1 MSGDSA
7 HVIFRASS
15 QPALRKCTILKS
27 RRLLGSVSAKT
38 RRKGEFPGSAGSG
51 LLLCLKSH
59 PKRRRELGDRPLQA
73 TGILGSNKPTGQL
86 EGSPYLTSAAWNTL
100 PGSGYCPRVPIPFTG
115 CFSPTQPG
123 VWGLLGPHSALVA
136 FFLCCPWQ
144 AYPSPW
150 SGGHPHA
157 RVPIEPHPAPL
168 SQLQAMSFMHVLSDP
183 FQSPTF
189 KSEPSRCPQTSSLLR
204 SRPFLPQLGMCSEP
218 SSFLPPFLPPLSF
231 LFLSLSHLSAPSSLC
246 LSFVFSLLTLSS
258 LLLHTFL
265 PSLPSTL
272 YSSSFL
278 PSPPPASSSPALL
291 SCPFPTFPIPPCLP
305 LIPLP
310 HGNPL
315 QYSCLEN
322 PRDRGAWR
330 AAVHRVAQSRTRL
343 KRLSSSSSTPSYP
356 LSALAQPA
364 HASSPMLL
372 CPTLTT
378 VLSVI
383 FRVGTCPDLS
393 GLS

>member
-136 FFLCCPWQ
+136 FFPCCPWQ

-218 SSFLPPFLPPLSF
+218 SSFLLSSP
-231 LFLSLSHLSAPSSLC
+231 LSLSSFPPSP
-246 LSFVFSLLTLSS
+246 SS
-258 LLLHTFL
+258 LLLPLSVSPLFSASL
-265 PSLPSTL
+265 LSLP
-272 YSSSFL
+272 YSFIPSFL
-278 PSPPPASSSPALL
+278 PSHQPSIPPSSSHLLPPLPPPLL
-291 SCPFPTFPIPPCLP
+291 S
-305 LIPLP
+305 
-310 HGNPL
+310 
-315 QYSCLEN
+315 Y
-322 PRDRGAWR
+322 
-330 AAVHRVAQSRTRL
+330 
-343 KRLSSSSSTPSYP
+343 
-356 LSALAQPA
+356 PA
-364 HASSPMLL
+364 HSPPSPFL
-372 CPTLTT
+372 
-378 VLSVI
+378 
-383 FRVGTCPDLS
+383 RVSP
-393 GLS
+393 

>member
-59 PKRRRELGDRPLQA
+59 PKRRREFRDRPLQA
-73 TGILGSNKPTGQL
+73 TGILGPNKPTGQL
-86 EGSPYLTSAAWNTL
+86 EGSPCLTSAAWNTL
-100 PGSGYCPRVPIPFTG
+100 PGSGYCPRVPIPLTG
-115 CFSPTQPG
+115 CFLPTQPG

-168 SQLQAMSFMHVLSDP
+168 SQLQAMSFTHLLSDP

-189 KSEPSRCPQTSSLLR
+189 KLEPSRCPQTSSLLR

-218 SSFLPPFLPPLSF
+218 SSFLPSFPPPPRLSSF
-231 LFLSLSHLSAPSSLC
+231 PPSP
-246 LSFVFSLLTLSS
+246 SS
-258 LLLHTFL
+258 LLLPPSVSPLFS
-265 PSLPSTL
+265 PSLLSLP
-272 YSSSFL
+272 YSFL
-278 PSPPPASSSPALL
+278 PSFLPSHQPSIPPPSSHRPPPASSSPALF
-291 SCPFPTFPIPPCLP
+291 SCPFPTFPIPLCLP
-305 LIPLP
+305 LLPLP

-315 QYSCLEN
+315 
-322 PRDRGAWR
+322 
-330 AAVHRVAQSRTRL
+330 
-343 KRLSSSSSTPSYP
+343 
-356 LSALAQPA
+356 
-364 HASSPMLL
+364 
-372 CPTLTT
+372 
-378 VLSVI
+378 
-383 FRVGTCPDLS
+383 
-393 GLS
+393 